1 MRISDWS
8 SDVCSS
14 DLDGR
19 FEVDQFDDEYAR
31 YVILSEPDGTH
42 LASARLLPTLR
53 PHILDSFY
61 ARLCDAPPPRGEDV
75 FEITRFC
82 LDRNLR
88 AAERRGVRNRLV
100 TAIRPAERRVGEEC
114 GSPCRSRWS

>member
-42 LASARLLPTLR
+42 LASARLLDRQSVVAGKSVSVRVALGGRRLIKKNKQTQNNGSTALR
-53 PHILDSFY
+53 HIQTHDQQHQQT
-61 ARLCDAPPPRGEDV
+61 D
-75 FEITRFC
+75 IMTINTRH
-82 LDRNLR
+82 
-88 AAERRGVRNRLV
+88 V
-100 TAIRPAERRVGEEC
+100 T
-114 GSPCRSRWS
+114 SHTTH